1 MSDLYNES
9 EQQAPRSGL
18 ILLQVLILGLFCLFA
33 VRLWYLQIH
42 RGEEYQ
48 VKALENQLR
57 QESIPS
63 PRGLIRDRN
72 GDLLAVNEPAYALG
86 IIREDCPDVD
96 RLVHQIATWTGKDYF
111 ELKTLYN
118 KNRKRVKPF
127 EPLIIVPDLTFAQL
141 AVVETNKLRWP
152 GLEIQFRPRR
162 LYRYGTLLAHV
173 LGYVAEA
180 DEEDLNKRPELALG
194 DYVGKQGIELML
206 EDRMRGIKGRTQYQV
221 DVNGRRLK
229 ERILK
234 HPQAGREISL
244 SIDLELQKLC
254 MDWLAEEAG
263 GVAVMD
269 ADTGQLWAL
278 ATAPS
283 YDSNDFSSGL
293 SSKQWAKL
301 RDDPLHPMQ
310 NRVIQSVYPPGSIFK
325 HVVAGA
331 GLHYDMIDP
340 KETVFCSGSMKLGR
354 RIFRCWRKGGHG
366 KVDLRRALIE
376 SCDVYFYKQGKKLTV
391 DRMSAFAKAVGFG
404 EKTGIRLPHEKAGNI
419 PTREWKLKRFGESW
433 QGGDNLNMAIGQGFT
448 LVTPLQVVRF
458 FAGLANGGKLL
469 KPLLLKDEKTDV
481 QAHIPLKP
489 DQLELLRQGLIDT
502 VEDAHG
508 TCRRIRTKGVTVGG
522 KSGTAQVVR
531 LTDELKALK
540 DDDIPYRFRDHAW
553 MAAIAEKDGRRFA
566 IACLVEHGLHGGS
579 GAGPII
585 KAVIDYLFE
594 GKITPN
600 PEERKAKARAV
611 RALSLKHKE
620 KRHAH

>member
-18 ILLQVLILGLFCLFA
+18 ILLQALILGLFCLFA
-33 VRLWYLQIH
+33 IRLWYLQIH
-42 RGEEYQ
+42 RSEAYQ
-48 VKALENQLR
+48 AQALENQLR

-96 RLVHQIATWTGKDYF
+96 RLVHQIAVWTGKDYF

-141 AVVETNKLRWP
+141 ALVETNKLRWP

-180 DEEDLNKRPELALG
+180 DEEDLSKRPNLALG

-206 EDRMRGIKGRTQYQV
+206 EDRMRGSKGLTQYQV

-234 HPQAGREISL
+234 HPQAGHEISL
-244 SIDLELQKLC
+244 SIDLGLQKLC

-301 RDDPLHPMQ
+301 RDNPLHPMQ
-310 NRVIQSVYPPGSIFK
+310 NRVIQSVYPPGSLFK

-331 GLHYDMIDP
+331 GLHYGMVDP
-340 KETVFCSGSMKLGR
+340 RETVFCPGFVKLGR
-354 RIFRCWRKGGHG
+354 RVFRCWRAGGHG
-366 KVDLRRALIE
+366 KVDMNRALVE
-376 SCDVYFYKQGKKLTV
+376 SCDVYFYKLGKKLTV
-391 DRMSAFAKAVGFG
+391 DRMSEFAKAVGFG
-404 EKTGIRLPHEKAGNI
+404 ERTGIRLPHEKAGNI

-433 QGGDNLNMAIGQGFT
+433 QGGDNLNMSIGQGFT

-458 FAGLANGGKLL
+458 FAGIANGGKLL
-469 KPLLLKDEKTDV
+469 KPLLLKDEKTVV
-481 QAHIPLKP
+481 QADIPLRP
-489 DQLELLRQGLIDT
+489 DQIGLLRQALVDT
-502 VEDAHG
+502 VDDPHG
-508 TCRRIRTKGVTVGG
+508 TCRRIRTKGVVVGG
-522 KSGTAQVVR
+522 KTGTAQVVR

-540 DDDIPYRFRDHAW
+540 DDQIPYRFRDHAW

-585 KAVIDYLFE
+585 KAVIDYLFLD
-594 GKITPN
+594 KVTPN

-620 KRHAH
+620 KRHAN